1 MATGGIADLHVKR
14 VFGVCFEMTSSESLG
29 RSELLELAPLEAL
42 GLLDD
47 IEERRFDIG
56 YSEASTAIQSEVQ
69 DLQAAVAAEF
79 GSASKDGPDRSLRYR
94 VLASLS
100 AAIDADDTACA
111 PIAAIGDP
119 TAYRRS
125 PNQTT
130 TELHADAVA
139 NAVRVDRAARSAML
153 WRAAAL
159 TFGCGLLVVLFF
171 ANNLA
176 QTTRDLAHLA
186 LSNEVRLE
194 LRERVGFTYLS
205 YLDSSTAEVV
215 ALGGT
220 TGDGAGVLFIE
231 VKNNSGLF
239 VAFDLPESEGPF
251 TLVAV
256 DPTSGVRTQLATVAN
271 AGQFAAMEFALSNQT
286 AGSVFEVLNAEGD
299 VVLRTSVA

>member
-1 MATGGIADLHVKR
+1 
-14 VFGVCFEMTSSESLG
+14 MTSSESLG

-56 YSEASTAIQSEVQ
+56 YHEATSVVQSEVQ

-79 GSASKDGPDRSLRYR
+79 GSASKDAPDRALRYR

-125 PNQTT
+125 PPLQGVSNAQA
-130 TELHADAVA
+130 EAVA
-139 NAVRVDRAARSAML
+139 NAVRVDRAARSSTL

-159 TFGCGLLVVLFF
+159 TFGCGLLVTLFF

-194 LRERVGFTYLS
+194 LRDRVGFTYLS

-220 TGDGAGVLFIE
+220 AGDGAGVLFIE

-239 VAFDLPESEGPF
+239 VAFHLPESEGPY

-256 DPTSGVRTQLATVAN
+256 DPSSGERTQLATVAN
-271 AGQFAAMEFALSNQT
+271 AGQFAAMEFSLSNHT
-286 AGSVFEVLNAEGD
+286 AGSDFEVLNAAGE
-299 VVLRTSVA
+299 VILRTSLA